1 LVVLRGRDHRQ
12 VGFAAGARE
21 GRREIG
27 FDPIGAFESHDEH
40 MFCHPTVIS
49 GDGAGDPQCDAFFT
63 EQSIAA
69 VPAPEGPNLAGLGE
83 VDDVLFIVA
92 GPSRIGLAF
101 GKRSTDTV
109 QAGDKRSVSTEL
121 AEYFLPHVA
130 HDLHADD
137 DIGRVGQFDSYECQ
151 RTIDRSHAKR
161 DDIHRPSLHGTL
173 EFVPE
178 QRFHFFRMSPMVR
191 RTGVGFS
198 KRADEGTVFDAG
210 SIGRM
215 AAGQERVWMQLRGE
229 PNQSLGLDKLVRQR
243 VPFLIAA
250 IAQDDAVGL
259 AHNGHLAD
267 PLLKRD
273 VGAIE
278 G

>member
-1 LVVLRGRDHRQ
+1 
-12 VGFAAGARE
+12 
-21 GRREIG
+21 
-27 FDPIGAFESHDEH
+27 
-40 MFCHPTVIS
+40 MIS
-49 GDGAGDPQCDAFFT
+49 SDGAGDPQGDAFFT
-63 EQSIAA
+63 EQGVAA
-69 VPAPEGPNLAGLGE
+69 VPAPEGPHLAGLGE

-101 GKRSTDTV
+101 GKWSTDTV
-109 QAGDKRSVSTEL
+109 QAGDKRSVNTEL

-137 DIGRVGQFDSYECQ
+137 DIGRVGQFDSHECQ

-161 DDIHRPSLHGTL
+161 DDIHGPSSHGTL

-178 QRFHFFRMSPMVR
+178 QRLHFFRMLPMVR
-191 RTGVGFS
+191 RTGIGFP
-198 KRADEGTVFDAG
+198 KRADEGPVFDAG
-210 SIGRM
+210 RIRRM
-215 AAGQERVWMQLRGE
+215 ASCQERVWMQLRVK
-229 PNQSLGLDKLVRQR
+229 PNQSLGLDELVRQG
-243 VPFLIAA
+243 VPFLIAP

-259 AHNGHLAD
+259 AHTGHLAN
-267 PLLKRD
+267 PLLERD